1 LATKKRVICLWFN
14 AWLRG
19 KRFAAPI
26 RCCLASHSGDRNL
39 AKLKPL
45 IRKAP
50 GFCGLAL
57 LAACAAPAPRIAPA
71 PMQQAAAPTG
81 VIVPGVVA
89 AIRPVTAQETA
100 SPGTA
105 EVLAALQV
113 AAPAAAPGANEY
125 VIQRSDGNVAAIV
138 LPAPAA
144 SPDAAL
150 SSADFSVGDPV
161 DLVTGDATELI
172 HRNP

>member
-1 LATKKRVICLWFN
+1 
-14 AWLRG
+14 
-19 KRFAAPI
+19 
-26 RCCLASHSGDRNL
+26 
-39 AKLKPL
+39 
-45 IRKAP
+45 
-50 GFCGLAL
+50 
-57 LAACAAPAPRIAPA
+57 
-71 PMQQAAAPTG
+71 
-81 VIVPGVVA
+81 
-89 AIRPVTAQETA
+89 
-100 SPGTA
+100 
-105 EVLAALQV
+105 VLAALQV

-138 LPAPAA
+138 LPPPAA

>member
-1 LATKKRVICLWFN
+1 M
-14 AWLRG
+14 
-19 KRFAAPI
+19 
-26 RCCLASHSGDRNL
+26 
-39 AKLKPL
+39 AKLQPL
-45 IRKAP
+45 IGIAP

-57 LAACAAPAPRIAPA
+57 LAACAAPAPRIAAA
-71 PMQQAAAPTG
+71 PVQQAATPTG

-89 AIRPVTAQETA
+89 AIRPVTAQETS

-113 AAPAAAPGANEY
+113 PAPAAAANANEY

-144 SPDAAL
+144 SPNAAL

-161 DLVTGDATELI
+161 ELVTGDATQLI
-172 HRNP
+172 HRDP